1 MNIKNLAKEWKEENK
16 QFISEHKTDT
26 IMLNLAWSEYLDGL
40 QRDGQITMKQ
50 WSNHSN
56 LF

>member
-1 MNIKNLAKEWKEENK
+1 MNINNLAKQWKEENK
-16 QFISEHKTDT
+16 QFIEEHKRDT
-26 IMLNLAWSEYLDGL
+26 IMLNLAWSEYLDML